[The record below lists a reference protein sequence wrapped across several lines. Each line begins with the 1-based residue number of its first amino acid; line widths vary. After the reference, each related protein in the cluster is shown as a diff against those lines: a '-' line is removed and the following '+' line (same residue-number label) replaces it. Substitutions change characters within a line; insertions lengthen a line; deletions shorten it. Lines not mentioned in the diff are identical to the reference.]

1 MYPGCMY
8 SEYMTKDDDHKG
20 VDYDD
25 LNYYQWGD
33 PLLNHRA
40 GEVLAW
46 GLKLLKEGSFERGD

>member
-1 MYPGCMY
+1 
-8 SEYMTKDDDHKG
+8 MTKDDDHKG